1 MNYKPILLLIGCCI
15 YPALG
20 HAQDSLKTTI
30 SYDITSEAA
39 VGTGDFTAYQ
49 LATNRHHVLG
59 TRSNT
64 AYIRGAV
71 QISHDLSRDWK
82 LSGGIDAIG
91 SAHADHQAY
100 LQQCYANLSYQKFFL
115 EVGEREQH
123 QVLRDEDREERAE
136 ERDVER
142 DRRRQAQGQQKSGQ
156 GRRAV
161 TDGVR
166 LFADL
171 VKYELREYRSRDGDQ
186 DHQQRGNAEI
196 DDADHGRRKKRRDHA
211 VHDQVRPKPA
221 ADMGAGG
228 QIHRCI
234 HFLPPISAR
243 FLARISALV
252 CLNSCISGRFAGQIK
267 VQVPQAMQSGP

>member
-91 SAHADHQAY
+91 SVHADHQAY

-123 QVLRDEDREERAE
+123 QVLRDEDLSI
-136 ERDVER
+136 
-142 DRRRQAQGQQKSGQ
+142 GSFIKGTLQKPS
-156 GRRAV
+156 V
-161 TDGVR
+161 
-166 LFADL
+166 
-171 VKYELREYRSRDGDQ
+171 
-186 DHQQRGNAEI
+186 
-196 DDADHGRRKKRRDHA
+196 
-211 VHDQVRPKPA
+211 
-221 ADMGAGG
+221 
-228 QIHRCI
+228 
-234 HFLPPISAR
+234 PI
-243 FLARISALV
+243 
-252 CLNSCISGRFAGQIK
+252 
-267 VQVPQAMQSGP
+267 